1 MSTVEEV
8 LVEESTTQIISGA
21 DPSRPVAR
29 SAHFLLPRGDS
40 AHPPALPL
48 APSPDAGPV
57 LADELQVELSGW
69 PGTSKQWRRWVAKLR
84 PRHELL
90 WRKVRILPAVL
101 ATTSW
106 VRRDEG
112 LLLQLAPF
120 WSGDTST
127 FVFPWGEATVTLE
140 DVAVLGGLPLLGHSI
155 GSRSDELRRDVDA
168 LEAVRI
174 LLNRSKCKKASYAA
188 WAKHFAQQPTEDDD
202 GRLLEHGAF
211 LAMWLSRY
219 VFPAPPFDVVR
230 PEVFP
235 IAARLA
241 RGKCVALAPAALAS
255 VYKDLS
261 ALNRYLSSGNTHRRR
276 FVGCA
281 PLHILQLWVWER
293 FPELRP
299 ETKSTSRRDDPAA
312 PRAAHWHN
320 AKKALHPS
328 YIHSVFMSPDEF
340 QWRPYE
346 STTSFALL
354 QAKAGCWVHGQ
365 DIAASKEL
373 LSFAQCLRP
382 CELVGMGC
390 IEHYC
395 PHRVARQLGFD
406 QDVPRT
412 VARVKLS
419 RKAAWATYKMHPEKI
434 TFFIPQCDPGVTV
447 AYSQWWEPYLS
458 TSAAAVANAARIKQI
473 HVEVSSRKRKA
484 QDLPGVDSCKERH
497 LKAGMILPDDTEDP
511 QDEIPLVE
519 RLNSI
524 ILMTHKQDV
533 ERHNLKDR
541 ETLKENSETPLKDFV
556 PTWTRKGRRKVVL
569 RKVADQAFSDA
580 ETALVTAIGEPS
592 CGSVSKNEHCKEQV
606 SDSVMMHDDNNIS
619 SEHGDVEGAASTGS
633 NKGIGPAIVVDVHSD
648 LQDILAISDDE
659 LDQIFGKDTEVTAMY
674 LKLSRLAVTI
684 NNSDQPYEERHVFT
698 VSRDEQEGT
707 KLKDIMAGNNC
718 DYELATVQ
726 SDTTLRRGPDGVTR
740 VINVKTNV
748 DVLEASIDEIQPY
761 NVTKEQDQRAKV
773 DRKNSTVLEENDG
786 ASSDGLVNGNGEL
799 VTRVISTDTLYYV
812 TPFERVKDAKI
823 RDSRATNAVQG
834 VFQPRREVGTK
845 ELIREVSEAREAE
858 KAELEAIVDR
868 LKQQL
873 VALEGAGTKRSYRP

>member
-1 MSTVEEV
+1 
-8 LVEESTTQIISGA
+8 
-21 DPSRPVAR
+21 
-29 SAHFLLPRGDS
+29 
-40 AHPPALPL
+40 
-48 APSPDAGPV
+48 
-57 LADELQVELSGW
+57 
-69 PGTSKQWRRWVAKLR
+69 
-84 PRHELL
+84 
-90 WRKVRILPAVL
+90 
-101 ATTSW
+101 

-120 WSGDTST
+120 WSADTST
-127 FVFPWGEATVTLE
+127 FVFPWGEATVTLQ
-140 DVAVLGGLPLLGHSI
+140 DVAVLGGLPLLGHSV
-155 GSRSDELRRDVDA
+155 GARSDELRRDVDA

-188 WAKHFAQQPTEDDD
+188 WAKHFAEQPTEDND

-312 PRAAHWHN
+312 PPRATHWHN
-320 AKKALHPS
+320 VKRALHPS

-340 QWRPYE
+340 DWRPYE
-346 STTSFALL
+346 TTSFALP
-354 QAKAGCWVHGQ
+354 QGKAGCWVHGQ
-365 DIAASKEL
+365 EIAESKEL

-390 IEHYC
+390 VEQYC

-412 VARVKLS
+412 VARVKSS
-419 RKAAWATYKMHPEKI
+419 RKAAWATYKMQPENI

-458 TSAAAVANAARIKQI
+458 TRAAAVANAARMKQI
-473 HVEVSSRKRKA
+473 HVEVSPRKRKT
-484 QDLPGVDSCKERH
+484 QDLPSVDSYKKRH
-497 LKAGMILPDDTEDP
+497 SETGMILPDDTEDP

-533 ERHNLKDR
+533 ERHTLKDR
-541 ETLKENSETPLKDFV
+541 ETLKENSETPPKVFV

-569 RKVADQAFSDA
+569 RKVADEAFSDA
-580 ETALVTAIGEPS
+580 ETVLVTAIDEPS

-606 SDSVMMHDDNNIS
+606 SDSVMTPDEKNIS
-619 SEHGDVEGAASTGS
+619 SEHGDVEGAVSTGS

-684 NNSDQPYEERHVFT
+684 NNSDQPNEERHVFT

-707 KLKDIMAGNNC
+707 KLKDIMVGNNC

-726 SDTTLRRGPDGVTR
+726 SETTLRQGTDGVTH
-740 VINVKTNV
+740 VVNVKTNV
-748 DVLEASIDEIQPY
+748 DVVEASIDEMQTD

-773 DRKNSTVLEENDG
+773 DRKNSTVLE
-786 ASSDGLVNGNGEL
+786 
-799 VTRVISTDTLYYV
+799 
-812 TPFERVKDAKI
+812 
-823 RDSRATNAVQG
+823 
-834 VFQPRREVGTK
+834 GTK
-845 ELIREVSEAREAE
+845 IADENMS
-858 KAELEAIVDR
+858 
-868 LKQQL
+868 
-873 VALEGAGTKRSYRP
+873 SYL

>member
-8 LVEESTTQIISGA
+8 LVEESTTQIISGG

-48 APSPDAGPV
+48 PPSPDAGPV

-90 WRKVRILPAVL
+90 WREVGILAAVL

-140 DVAVLGGLPLLGHSI
+140 DVAVLGGLPLLGHSV

-174 LLNRSKCKKASYAA
+174 LLIRTKCRKAGYAV
-188 WAKHFAQQPTEDDD
+188 WVKHFAEQPTEAQGDDT
-202 GRLLEHGAF
+202 RLLEHGAF
-211 LAMWLSRY
+211 LAMWLSRH

-255 VYKDLS
+255 VYKVLS
-261 ALNRYLSSGNTHRRR
+261 ALKRYLSLGKSNRR

-299 ETKSTSRRDDPAA
+299 ETKSTSRRDDPGA
-312 PRAAHWHN
+312 PRAARWHN
-320 AKKALHPS
+320 VKKALHPS
-328 YIHSVFMSPDEF
+328 CIHSVFMSPEEF
-340 QWRPYE
+340 EWRPYAG
-346 STTSFALL
+346 TSFALL

-365 DIAASKEL
+365 EIAESKEL

-382 CELVGMGC
+382 CELVGIGC
-390 IEHYC
+390 IGQYC

-412 VARVKLS
+412 VARVRSS
-419 RKAAWATYKMHPEKI
+419 RKAAWATYKMQPEKI

-458 TSAAAVANAARIKQI
+458 TSVVAVANAARMKQI
-473 HVEVSSRKRKA
+473 HVEVSPRKRKA
-484 QDLPGVDSCKERH
+484 EDLPGVDSCKKH
-497 LKAGMILPDDTEDP
+497 HSKAGMILPDDTEDP

-519 RLNSI
+519 RLNCI
-524 ILMTHKQDV
+524 ILMTHKQDA
-533 ERHNLKDR
+533 ERHTLKDR
-541 ETLKENSETPLKDFV
+541 ETLKENSETLKDFV
-556 PTWTRKGRRKVVL
+556 PTWTGKGRCKVVL
-569 RKVADQAFSDA
+569 CKVAEQAFPDA
-580 ETALVTAIGEPS
+580 ETVLVTAADEPS
-592 CGSVSKNEHCKEQV
+592 CGSVTKNEHCKEQV
-606 SDSVMMHDDNNIS
+606 LDSVMMHDDNNMS
-619 SEHGDVEGAASTGS
+619 SEHGDVEGAVSTGS
-633 NKGIGPAIVVDVHSD
+633 NKGIGPAIVVDVHPY
-648 LQDILAISDDE
+648 LQDMLAISDDE
-659 LDQIFGKDTEVTAMY
+659 LDDIFGKDTEVTAMY
-674 LKLSRLAVTI
+674 LKLSRLAVTL
-684 NNSDQPYEERHVFT
+684 NNSDQSYEERHVVA
-698 VSRDEQEGT
+698 VSIDEQEGT
-707 KLKDIMAGNNC
+707 KLKDIMVGNNC

-726 SDTTLRRGPDGVTR
+726 SDTTLGREPEGVTH

-748 DVLEASIDEIQPY
+748 D
-761 NVTKEQDQRAKV
+761 VTKEQDQRAKV
-773 DRKNSTVLEENDG
+773 DTKNYTVLEENYG

-812 TPFERVKDAKI
+812 RPFEQVKDAKI

-858 KAELEAIVDR
+858 KVELEAIVDR

-873 VALEGAGTKRSYRP
+873 VVLEGAGTGRSYKP

>member
-8 LVEESTTQIISGA
+8 LVEESTTQIISGG

-40 AHPPALPL
+40 ARPPALPL
-48 APSPDAGPV
+48 PPSSDVGPV
-57 LADELQVELSGW
+57 LADELKVELSGW

-90 WRKVRILPAVL
+90 WREVGILPAVL

-127 FVFPWGEATVTLE
+127 FVFPWGEATVTLQ
-140 DVAVLGGLPLLGHSI
+140 DVAVLGGLPLLGHSV

-174 LLNRSKCKKASYAA
+174 LLIRTKCRKAGYAA
-188 WAKHFAQQPTEDDD
+188 WVKHFADQPTGDDTT
-202 GRLLEHGAF
+202 LLEHGAF

-299 ETKSTSRRDDPAA
+299 ETKSASRRDDPGA

-320 AKKALHPS
+320 VKRALHPS
-328 YIHSVFMSPDEF
+328 FIHSVFMSPDEF
-340 QWRPYE
+340 QWRPYKG
-346 STTSFALL
+346 TSFPLL
-354 QAKAGCWVHGQ
+354 QGKAGCWVHGQ
-365 DIAASKEL
+365 DIAECKEL

-382 CELVGMGC
+382 CELVSMGC
-390 IEHYC
+390 IQQYC

-412 VARVKLS
+412 VARAKSS
-419 RKAAWATYKMHPEKI
+419 RKAAWATYKMQPENI

-458 TSAAAVANAARIKQI
+458 TRASAVANAARMKQI
-473 HVEVSSRKRKA
+473 HVEVSPRKRKA
-484 QDLPGVDSCKERH
+484 QDLPRVDSCKERH
-497 LKAGMILPDDTEDP
+497 PKAGMILPDDTEDP
-511 QDEIPLVE
+511 QDEVPLAE

-524 ILMTHKQDV
+524 ILMTHKQDA
-533 ERHNLKDR
+533 ERHTLKDR

-556 PTWTRKGRRKVVL
+556 PTWTRKGRRKVVS
-569 RKVADQAFSDA
+569 RKVADQDFSDA
-580 ETALVTAIGEPS
+580 ETVLVTAIDEPS

-619 SEHGDVEGAASTGS
+619 SEHGDVEGAVSTGS
-633 NKGIGPAIVVDVHSD
+633 NKGIGPAIVVDVHPY
-648 LQDILAISDDE
+648 LQDISDDE
-659 LDQIFGKDTEVTAMY
+659 LDDIFGKDTEVTAMY

-684 NNSDQPYEERHVFT
+684 NNSDQPYEERNVVT

-726 SDTTLRRGPDGVTR
+726 SDTTLGRGPDGVTR
-740 VINVKTNV
+740 DINVKTNV
-748 DVLEASIDEIQPY
+748 DVLEASIDEMQTD
-761 NVTKEQDQRAKV
+761 NVTKEQDQGAKV
-773 DRKNSTVLEENDG
+773 DTKNSIVLKENYG

-812 TPFERVKDAKI
+812 IPFERVKDAKI

-858 KAELEAIVDR
+858 KVELEAIVDR

-873 VALEGAGTKRSYRP
+873 VALEGAGTGRSYKP